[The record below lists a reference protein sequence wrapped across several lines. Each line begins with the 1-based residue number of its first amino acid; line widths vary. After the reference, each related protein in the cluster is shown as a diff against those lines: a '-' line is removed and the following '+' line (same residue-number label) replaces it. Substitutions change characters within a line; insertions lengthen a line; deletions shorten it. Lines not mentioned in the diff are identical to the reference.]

1 MKKRQLAKP
10 KEEINRPSRKTT
22 GKLSEQYAEIL
33 RLRVEIARLR
43 GSTFSRKQFEHER
56 QKSRSGD

>member
-10 KEEINRPSRKTT
+10 KEEIARASKKTT
-22 GKLSEQYAEIL
+22 GKLCAKYAEIL
-33 RLRVEIARLR
+33 RLRVEIARLG
-43 GSTFSRKQFEHER
+43 GSTHPRRFEHER

>member
-10 KEEINRPSRKTT
+10 KEIVRASKKTT
-22 GKLSEQYAEIL
+22 GKLCEQYAEIL
-33 RLRVEIARLR
+33 RLRVEIARLG
-43 GSTFSRKQFEHER
+43 GSTLTRSFEHER